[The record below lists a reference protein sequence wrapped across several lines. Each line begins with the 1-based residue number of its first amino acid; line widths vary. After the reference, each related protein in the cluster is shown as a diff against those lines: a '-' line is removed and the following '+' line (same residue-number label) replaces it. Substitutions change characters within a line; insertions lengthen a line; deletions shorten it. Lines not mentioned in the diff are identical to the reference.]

1 MSGWLE
7 AVPIL
12 LSPLLD
18 LDRES
23 GLLSPRINAEL
34 ATCSIDVARDRILL
48 SAGSL
53 LFPTVSDGPAHEASS
68 RVMVLAISSD
78 AFS

>member
-1 MSGWLE
+1 MSGWFD

-12 LSPLLD
+12 LSPPRD

-23 GLLSPRINAEL
+23 GLLSPRMNAEL

-48 SAGSL
+48 SAGSF
-53 LFPTVSDGPAHEASS
+53 LFPTVSDGPANDVSS
-68 RVMVLAISSD
+68 RVMVLAISSS
-78 AFS
+78 ACR